1 MSQQDDQRK
10 LTPPPAHAPLTEEQ
24 MRAARVGG
32 LAQHNATIYL
42 ADYDSAWPEQYDAEA
57 AKIRA
62 ALGERALLLEHV
74 GSTSVTGLPAKPRL
88 DIILVVADSADEAA
102 YVPAL
107 EAAGYALHIREPEW
121 HQHRL
126 LRGEAPDVN
135 LHVFSQG
142 CEEPERMLLFRDW
155 LRAHDDDRDLYA
167 QTKRELAARVWKYT
181 QHYADAKGEVVRAI
195 ITRAIAARE
204 G

>member
-1 MSQQDDQRK
+1 
-10 LTPPPAHAPLTEEQ
+10 
-24 MRAARVGG
+24 MRAAHVGA
-32 LAQHNATIYL
+32 LTQHNATIYL
-42 ADYDSAWPEQYDAEA
+42 ADYDPAWPEQYAVEA

-74 GSTSVTGLPAKPRL
+74 GSTSVPGLPAKPRL
-88 DIILVVADSADEAA
+88 DIVLVVADSADEAA

-107 EAAGYALHIREPEW
+107 AAAGYALHIREPEW
-121 HQHRL
+121 YQHRL
-126 LRGEAPDVN
+126 FRGEAPDIN

-155 LRAHDDDRDLYA
+155 LRGHDDERDLYA
-167 QTKRELAARVWKYT
+167 RTKRELAARVWKYT
-181 QHYADAKGEVVRAI
+181 QNYADAKGEVVHAI